1 MLTITLI
8 VINVV
13 VSLLAFSAFRNQN
26 RPERFLFIPALVA
39 TGTNYTGMVLSHFSH
54 ADIGHLF
61 FNMMTMFFFA
71 PVIEQGLGSSDLLT
85 TYVLSGLSATLFTYY
100 FHKKNPSYRAL
111 GASGSISGIIFA
123 SIVINPEMSI
133 FFILLPVPIPAP
145 IFAIGYIALSTY
157 LMRKQVGNIGH
168 EAHIGGAL
176 SGFLLAGVLSD
187 QGYGPLLDRL
197 AHLIS

>member
-1 MLTITLI
+1 MLTIILI
-8 VINVV
+8 AINVAI
-13 VSLLAFSAFRNQN
+13 SMMAFSAFRNQN

-39 TGTNYTGMVLSHFSH
+39 TGTNYAGMVLSHFSH

-71 PVIEQGLGSSDLLT
+71 PVIEQGLGTLDLLT
-85 TYVLSGLSATLFTYY
+85 IYVISGLSATLFTYY
-100 FHKKNPSYRAL
+100 FHKRNQNYRAL

-123 SIVINPEMSI
+123 SIVINPHMSI
-133 FFILLPVPIPAP
+133 FFILVPVPIPAP

-157 LMRKQVGNIGH
+157 LMRKQFGNIGH

-187 QGYGPLLDRL
+187 QGYVPLLDRL
-197 AHLIS
+197 THLIS

>member
-1 MLTITLI
+1 MLTIILI
-8 VINVV
+8 AINLVI
-13 VSLLAFSAFRNQN
+13 SIIAFSAFRNQN

-39 TGTNYTGMVLSHFSH
+39 TGTNYGGMVLSHFSH

-71 PVIEQGLGSSDLLT
+71 PVIEQGLGSLDLLT
-85 TYVLSGLSATLFTYY
+85 IYVLSGLSATLFTYY
-100 FHKKNPSYRAL
+100 FHKSNPGYRAL

-123 SIVINPEMSI
+123 SIVINPDMSI
-133 FFILLPVPIPAP
+133 FFIILPVPIPAP

-176 SGFLLAGVLSD
+176 SGFLLAVLLWD
-187 QGYGPLLDRL
+187 QGYLPLLERL
-197 AHLIS
+197 TNLIS

>member
-1 MLTITLI
+1 MLTIILI
-8 VINVV
+8 VINVAI
-13 VSLLAFSAFRNQN
+13 SIMAFSAFRNQK

-39 TGTNYTGMVLSHFSH
+39 TGTNHTGMVLSHFSH

-71 PVIEQGLGSSDLLT
+71 PVIEQGLGSLDLLT
-85 TYVLSGLSATLFTYY
+85 IYIISGLSATLFTYY
-100 FHKKNPSYRAL
+100 FHKRNPSYRAL

-123 SIVINPEMSI
+123 SIVINPDMNI

-176 SGFLLAGVLSD
+176 SGFLLGGLFSD
-187 QGYGPLLDRL
+187 EGYLPLLDRL
-197 AHLIS
+197 THLVS